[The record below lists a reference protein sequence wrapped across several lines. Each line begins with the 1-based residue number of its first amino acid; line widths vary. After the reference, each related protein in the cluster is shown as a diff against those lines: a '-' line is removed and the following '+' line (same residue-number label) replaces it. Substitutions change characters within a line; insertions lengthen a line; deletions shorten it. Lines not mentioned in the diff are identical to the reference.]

1 MKKKPNVSNR
11 TESHNKRMP
20 LLENREKFFI
30 LISLATKF
38 PYL

>member
-11 TESHNKRMP
+11 TESLNKRMP
-20 LLENREKFFI
+20 LLENREKKII